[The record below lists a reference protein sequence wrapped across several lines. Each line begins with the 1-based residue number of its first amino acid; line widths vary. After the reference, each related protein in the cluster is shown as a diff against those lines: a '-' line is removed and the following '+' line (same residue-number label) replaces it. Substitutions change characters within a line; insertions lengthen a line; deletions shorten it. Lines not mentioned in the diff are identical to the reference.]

1 MARKIV
7 MKNRQKH
14 DERLELTLEEFKVKF
29 QNELRQA
36 INTYKAHEESKNFLP
51 LFLKPM
57 PNYEQDFYFDLR
69 WNFNNYAQ
77 TSYYIERYS

>member
-1 MARKIV
+1 MSRKLII
-7 MKNRQKH
+7 KNRQNNK
-14 DERLELTLEEFKVKF
+14 ERLELTLEEFKVKF
-29 QNELRQA
+29 QIELRQA

-51 LFLKPM
+51 PFIKPT

-77 TSYYIERYS
+77 TQYYIAQ

>member
-1 MARKIV
+1 MSRKLII
-7 MKNRQKH
+7 KNRQNNK
-14 DERLELTLEEFKVKF
+14 ERLELTLEEFKVKF
-29 QNELRQA
+29 QNELKQA

-51 LFLKPM
+51 PFIKPT

-77 TSYYIERYS
+77 TQYYIAQ

>member
-1 MARKIV
+1 MSRKLII
-7 MKNRQKH
+7 KNRQNNK
-14 DERLELTLEEFKVKF
+14 ERLELTLEEFKVKF
-29 QNELRQA
+29 QNELRHA

-51 LFLKPM
+51 PFIKPT

-77 TSYYIERYS
+77 TQYYIAQ

>member
-1 MARKIV
+1 MSRKLII
-7 MKNRQKH
+7 KNRRNNE
-14 DERLELTLEEFKVKF
+14 ERLELTLEEFKAKF
-29 QNELRQA
+29 QMELKQA

-51 LFLKPM
+51 PFLKPT

-77 TSYYIERYS
+77 TQYYIAQ